1 MALDPILIFTG
12 DLIAI
17 FAVYLIINLSLN
29 LEFGFGGVPNFGK
42 VLAVAA
48 GAFVVGTIP
57 FALYGAILDYG
68 GLDPVDDNI
77 MLIHQ
82 INAHITEYPEVAV
95 GVFIITLLVAIV
107 VGGIMGIVSAY
118 PAIRLRGDYLAITL
132 LGFGEVIRIIG
143 INHTPLVGGTLGV
156 SVPDMLSFVPNEYR
170 FLIGS
175 LVLLGFAGLVYLL
188 VSRFTKS
195 PVGRLLRSNRDDDVA
210 VSMLGRDPVKIKFKV
225 MMLAGMIGAVGGVMY
240 ASYVEGVVAFGYN
253 RFNWTFLPFVMIIV
267 GGMANNKGVLVGT
280 LLFVAI
286 RKLVIYYNDSLEGV
300 LPFDIIWL
308 DYLALG
314 GVMILVLI
322 FRPHGLIPEKP
333 QKSIDPEKDGGSKT
347 QDSVRHWWQRPP
359 SIDSEK
365 DGGSKAAIGSAG
377 S

>member
-1 MALDPILIFTG
+1 MALDPAFIFIG

-17 FAVYLIINLSLN
+17 FSIYLVINLSLN

-57 FALYGAILDYG
+57 FGMYAMIIDYG
-68 GLDPVDDNI
+68 GLEPVDDNI

-82 INAHITEYPEVAV
+82 INDHIANNPEIAFGVLAITVAV
-95 GVFIITLLVAIV
+95 AIG
-107 VGGIMGIVSAY
+107 VGGVLGLASAY

-143 INHTPLVGGTLGV
+143 INYSPLVGGTLGV
-156 SVPDMLSFVPNEYR
+156 SVPDVLSFLPNEFR
-170 FLIGS
+170 FFTASLI
-175 LVLLGFAGLVYLL
+175 LLAFAGLVYLL

-195 PVGRLLRSNRDDDVA
+195 PVGRLLRSTRDDDLA
-210 VSMLGRDPVKIKFKV
+210 LNTLGRDPVKIKFKV
-225 MMLAGMIGAVGGVMY
+225 MMLAGMLGAVGGVMY

-253 RFNWTFLPFVMIIV
+253 RLNWTFLPFVMVIV

-280 LLFVAI
+280 FLFIVV
-286 RKLVIYYNDSLEGV
+286 RKLVIYYNDALEGT
-300 LPFDIIWL
+300 LPFDIIWI

-314 GVMILVLI
+314 GIMIIVLM
-322 FRPHGLIPEKP
+322 FRPHGLIPERP
-333 QKSIDPEKDGGSKT
+333 HKT
-347 QDSVRHWWQRPP
+347 
-359 SIDSEK
+359 K
-365 DGGSKAAIGSAG
+365 NLAKG
-377 S
+377 

>member
-1 MALDPILIFTG
+1 MAIDPGIIFIG

-17 FAVYLIINLSLN
+17 FSVYLIINLSLN

-57 FALYGAILDYG
+57 FGLYAMIIDYG
-68 GLDPVDDNI
+68 GLEPVDDNI
-77 MLIHQ
+77 MLVRH
-82 INAHITEYPEVAV
+82 INDHVAAHPEVAF
-95 GVFIITLLVAIV
+95 GVFAITILVAV
-107 VGGIMGIVSAY
+107 LVGGVLGLASAY
-118 PAIRLRGDYLAITL
+118 PAIRLRGDYLAMTL

-143 INHTPLVGGTLGV
+143 VNYTPLVGGTLGV

-170 FLIGS
+170 FLTAS
-175 LVLLGFAGLVYLL
+175 LVLLAFAGAVYLV

-195 PVGRLLRSNRDDDVA
+195 PVGRLLRSTRDDDLA
-210 VSMLGRDPVKIKFKV
+210 LNTLGRDPVKVKFKV

-253 RFNWTFLPFVMIIV
+253 RLNWTFLPFVMIIV

-280 LLFVAI
+280 FLFVAV
-286 RKLVIYYNDSLEGV
+286 RKLVVYYNDALEGT

-322 FRPHGLIPEKP
+322 FRPHGLIPERP
-333 QKSIDPEKDGGSKT
+333 QKAKSLEKG
-347 QDSVRHWWQRPP
+347 
-359 SIDSEK
+359 
-365 DGGSKAAIGSAG
+365 
-377 S
+377 

>member
-1 MALDPILIFTG
+1 MALDPGVIFIG

-17 FAVYLIINLSLN
+17 FSIYLIINLSLN
-29 LEFGFGGVPNFGK
+29 LEFGFAGVPNFGK

-57 FALYGAILDYG
+57 FGLYAMIIDYG
-68 GLDPVDDNI
+68 GLEPVGDNI
-77 MLIHQ
+77 MLVRE
-82 INAHITEYPEVAV
+82 INSHIADHPETAFGVFAVTLIVAV
-95 GVFIITLLVAIV
+95 II
-107 VGGIMGIVSAY
+107 GGILGLASAY

-143 INHTPLVGGTLGV
+143 VNYTPLVGGTLGI
-156 SVPDMLSFVPNEYR
+156 SIPDMLSFVPNEYR
-170 FLIGS
+170 FLTAS
-175 LVLLGFAGLVYLL
+175 LVLLAFAGVVYFL

-195 PVGRLLRSNRDDDVA
+195 PVGRLLRSTRDDDVA
-210 VSMLGRDPVKIKFKV
+210 LNTLGRDTVKIKFKV
-225 MMLAGMIGAVGGVMY
+225 MMIAGMLGAVGGVMY

-280 LLFVAI
+280 FLFVVV
-286 RKLVIYYNDSLEGV
+286 RKLVIYYNDSLEGM

-314 GVMILVLI
+314 GIMILVLI
-322 FRPHGLIPEKP
+322 FRPHGIIPERP
-333 QKSIDPEKDGGSKT
+333 QKTKSLEKG
-347 QDSVRHWWQRPP
+347 
-359 SIDSEK
+359 
-365 DGGSKAAIGSAG
+365 
-377 S
+377 

>member
-1 MALDPILIFTG
+1 MALDPALIFIG

-57 FALYGAILDYG
+57 FGLYAMIIDYG
-68 GLDPVDDNI
+68 GLEPVDDNI
-77 MLIHQ
+77 MLVHK
-82 INAHITEYPEVAV
+82 INDHIATHPETAFGVFTITILVAVAV
-95 GVFIITLLVAIV
+95 GGVLGLA
-107 VGGIMGIVSAY
+107 SAY
-118 PAIRLRGDYLAITL
+118 PAIRLRGDYLAMTL
-132 LGFGEVIRIIG
+132 LGFGEVIRVIG
-143 INHTPLVGGTLGV
+143 VNYTPLVGGTLGV

-170 FLIGS
+170 FLTAS
-175 LVLLGFAGLVYLL
+175 LILLAFAGGVYLV

-195 PVGRLLRSNRDDDVA
+195 PVGRLLRSTRDDDLA
-210 VSMLGRDPVKIKFKV
+210 LNTLGRDPVKIKFKV
-225 MMLAGMIGAVGGVMY
+225 MMLAGMLGAVGGVMY

-253 RFNWTFLPFVMIIV
+253 RLNWTFLPFVMIIV

-280 LLFVAI
+280 FLFVAV
-286 RKLVIYYNDSLEGV
+286 RKIVVYYNDALEGT

-322 FRPHGLIPEKP
+322 FRPHGLIPERP
-333 QKSIDPEKDGGSKT
+333 QKTESLKKG
-347 QDSVRHWWQRPP
+347 
-359 SIDSEK
+359 
-365 DGGSKAAIGSAG
+365 
-377 S
+377 

>member
-1 MALDPILIFTG
+1 MALDPALIFIG

-57 FALYGAILDYG
+57 FGLYAMIIDYG
-68 GLDPVDDNI
+68 GLEPVDDNI
-77 MLIHQ
+77 MLVHK
-82 INAHITEYPEVAV
+82 INDHIATHPETAFGVFTITILVAVAV
-95 GVFIITLLVAIV
+95 GGVLGLA
-107 VGGIMGIVSAY
+107 SAY
-118 PAIRLRGDYLAITL
+118 PAIRLRGDYLAMTL
-132 LGFGEVIRIIG
+132 LGFGEVIRVIG
-143 INHTPLVGGTLGV
+143 VNYTPLVGGTLGV

-170 FLIGS
+170 FLTAS
-175 LVLLGFAGLVYLL
+175 LILLAFAGGVYLV

-195 PVGRLLRSNRDDDVA
+195 PVGRLLRSTRDDDLA
-210 VSMLGRDPVKIKFKV
+210 LNTLGRDPVKIKFKV
-225 MMLAGMIGAVGGVMY
+225 MMLAGMLGAVGGVMY

-253 RFNWTFLPFVMIIV
+253 RLNWTFLPFVMIIV

-280 LLFVAI
+280 FLFVVV
-286 RKLVIYYNDSLEGV
+286 RKLVVYYNDALEGT

-322 FRPHGLIPEKP
+322 FRPHGLIPERP
-333 QKSIDPEKDGGSKT
+333 QKTESLKKG
-347 QDSVRHWWQRPP
+347 
-359 SIDSEK
+359 
-365 DGGSKAAIGSAG
+365 
-377 S
+377 